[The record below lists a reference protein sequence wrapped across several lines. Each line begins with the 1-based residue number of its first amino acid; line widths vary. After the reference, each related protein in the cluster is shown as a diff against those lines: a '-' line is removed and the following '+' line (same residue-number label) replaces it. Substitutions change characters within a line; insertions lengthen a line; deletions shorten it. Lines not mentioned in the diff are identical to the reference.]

1 MRSTAVS
8 VRAAQ
13 ASEFDAVV
21 AMLARAALPT
31 RDLTPAS
38 IENFLVA
45 AVANQ
50 LVGAVAVERHGD
62 VGLLRSLV
70 VASTRRNDGIG
81 SVLVDALERRAHNEG
96 LISLVLLTETAREF
110 FLRIG
115 YAVAPRSEAPKA
127 VQQSSEFAFVC
138 PASAT
143 YMVKALR

>member
-1 MRSTAVS
+1 
-8 VRAAQ
+8 
-13 ASEFDAVV
+13 
-21 AMLARAALPT
+21 
-31 RDLTPAS
+31 
-38 IENFLVA
+38 
-45 AVANQ
+45 
-50 LVGAVAVERHGD
+50 VGGVAVERHGD

-81 SVLVDALERRAHNEG
+81 SVLVDALRAPRAQRGTH
-96 LISLVLLTETAREF
+96 LARTADGNCREF

>member
-1 MRSTAVS
+1 
-8 VRAAQ
+8 
-13 ASEFDAVV
+13 
-21 AMLARAALPT
+21 MLARVALPT
-31 RDLTPAS
+31 RDLSPAS

-45 AVANQ
+45 AVADE
-50 LVGAVAVERHGD
+50 LVGAVALERHGD

-70 VASTRRNDGIG
+70 VVPDRRNDGIG
-81 SVLVDALERRAHNEG
+81 STLVDALERRAHNEG

-115 YAVAPRSEAPKA
+115 YAVVARSDAPTAI
-127 VQQSSEFAFVC
+127 QQSSEFAFVC